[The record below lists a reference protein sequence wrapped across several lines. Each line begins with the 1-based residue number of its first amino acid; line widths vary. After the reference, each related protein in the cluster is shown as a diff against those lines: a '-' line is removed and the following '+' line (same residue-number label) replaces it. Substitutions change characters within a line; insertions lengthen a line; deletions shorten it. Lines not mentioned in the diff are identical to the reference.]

1 MCPMQKKISLQQ
13 LKQFE
18 DLGLFLYFVCS
29 NSPIKTYLP
38 IINKNPGICPKLP
51 HT

>member
-38 IINKNPGICPKLP
+38 IINKIPGICPKLP